1 MLRYVLVLD
10 AQLES
15 HSPPFCARFTF
26 MASSQTPGVVEDEL
40 ICTEIV
46 EKGGGGKT
54 IFRTGERSLHLAYTT
69 RYSIL

>member
-1 MLRYVLVLD
+1 
-10 AQLES
+10 
-15 HSPPFCARFTF
+15 

-54 IFRTGERSLHLAYTT
+54 IFRTGHPSPQGGIAVESEIEMA
-69 RYSIL
+69 